1 MVSQNLYVAEG
12 LRAAGLR
19 DHVPEDADA
28 GLAPDGSLSSV
39 WRGPTPTAVPGAA
52 TIRTDDLVRLIAE
65 ERPLVLDLNPNG
77 RALPGAVLIRGQL
90 LGGDFGDA
98 LQDRLR
104 RLMLSLSGGDLAH
117 PVVVASWNSE
127 RWAARNIALRL
138 VALGYTNVHWY
149 RGGKEVWEARGLPT
163 AADAPVEDL

>member
-1 MVSQNLYVAEG
+1 
-12 LRAAGLR
+12 
-19 DHVPEDADA
+19 
-28 GLAPDGSLSSV
+28 
-39 WRGPTPTAVPGAA
+39 
-52 TIRTDDLVRLIAE
+52 
-65 ERPLVLDLNPNG
+65 
-77 RALPGAVLIRGQL
+77 VLIRGQL

-104 RLMLSLSGGDLAH
+104 RLMLSLSSGDLAR

-163 AADAPVEDL
+163 TEDAPVEDL